1 MMATRTTNQTHNSLA
16 VKYFKIAD
24 SLGLT
29 AATFRLGRI
38 IEHGSLGMEA
48 NPSEAF
54 KYYTKAAEKNNVES
68 MLELSR
74 LCKDGIPGYLN
85 AHPVMAH
92 TWCIKASE
100 RGNEVAEYLMG

>member
-1 MMATRTTNQTHNSLA
+1 MFNSSISSQTYRLA

-38 IEHGSLGMEA
+38 VEHGHLGTEA
-48 NPSEAF
+48 NPREAF
-54 KYYTKAAEKNNVES
+54 KYYIKAADKNHADA

-74 LCKDGIPGYLN
+74 LYKEGISGYLN
-85 AHPVMAH
+85 PHPVMAH
-92 TWCIKASE
+92 TWCIKASQS
-100 RGNEVAEYLMG
+100 GNETAEYLMG